1 MYSYMEDCAK
11 IAGVGGTTSDN
22 RVFEAG
28 RFSATM
34 NGIYDKVIKAAGESL
49 AGNVY
54 YLNGIS
60 QPAGA
65 KNGIKNLN
73 AIIARRAVGVWLQT
87 QGITGTKVT
96 GYGCDSSTL
105 GNAIDRTVT
114 GTTTGN
120 RFTRIKRPPC
130 PIR

>member
-1 MYSYMEDCAK
+1 MEDCAK

-34 NGIYDKVIKAAGESL
+34 SGIYDKVVKAAGETL

-73 AIIARRAVGVWLQT
+73 ALIG
-87 QGITGTKVT
+87 
-96 GYGCDSSTL
+96 
-105 GNAIDRTVT
+105 
-114 GTTTGN
+114 
-120 RFTRIKRPPC
+120 PPC
-130 PIR
+130 SRSLAADSGNNRNKSDRLWLRFQCPWKCH